1 MKSLFKPILT
11 IFFLLLNIVVFTQT
25 QKFYTEGFL
34 NSLQQTDPVA
44 YEKMR
49 SAQNDL
55 LFANAK
61 ITDDIYMIPVVVHV
75 VYKTEAQ
82 NISDIEIF
90 EQINILNEDFRRLNP
105 DSINTLPGFQDVA
118 ADCGIEF
125 CLAQF
130 DPEGNPTTGIIR
142 TPTDTSEW
150 LLAFSERVKYSDQ
163 GGDDAWPAISYLNIW
178 VCNLQDGILGYA
190 YGPPTGTPSD
200 GDGIVVDYKNFGQ
213 GDVSSKPYD
222 LGRTATH
229 EIGHWLGL
237 THIWGDDG
245 VSCDGTD
252 LIGDTPNQSE
262 ATYGCPEGEI
272 IVDECT
278 AVEPGIM
285 YQNYMDYTDDACMN
299 IFTEGQK
306 NKMRSVIETKRAS
319 LLFSAA
325 GCNEIPPL
333 PGDIAELIIY
343 PVPTGGEFT
352 IVIKNFLAL
361 QETMEINIYD
371 ALGQL
376 ISTANPTSANT
387 VAQFFDLSHLATGCY
402 FVRVFNGT
410 YILTDQFLLY

>member
-1 MKSLFKPILT
+1 MKMRIRSILLILFLSGS
-11 IFFLLLNIVVFTQT
+11 FAALAQT
-25 QKFYTEGFL
+25 QKCYSAEFL
-34 NSLQQTDPVA
+34 KQIQTSNTALFERMTSAQTDLLSLQ
-44 YEKMR
+44 
-49 SAQNDL
+49 
-55 LFANAK
+55 AK
-61 ITDDIYMIPVVVHV
+61 ITEDVYMIPVVVHV

-90 EQINILNEDFRRLNP
+90 EQINILNEDYARLNA
-105 DSINTLPGFQDVA
+105 DTILTPGAFEGVA
-118 ADCGIEF
+118 ANCNIQF

-130 DPEGNPTTGIIR
+130 DPDGNPTTGIIR
-142 TPTDTSEW
+142 TSTDTTEW
-150 LLAFSERVKYSDQ
+150 LLPFSEKVKYTDQ
-163 GGDDAWPAISYLNIW
+163 GGDNAWPAISYLNIW

-190 YGPPTGTPSD
+190 YGPVDGIPSS
-200 GDGIVVDYKNFGQ
+200 GDGIVVDYKNFGI

-229 EIGHWLGL
+229 EVGHWLGL

-245 VSCDGTD
+245 GLCAGTD
-252 LIGDTPNQSE
+252 NIPDTPNQ
-262 ATYGCPEGEI
+262 AGPTYGCPEGEI
-272 IVDECT
+272 LDECSD
-278 AVEPGIM
+278 VSPGIM

-299 IFTEGQK
+299 LFTEDQK
-306 NKMRSVIETKRAS
+306 NKMRTTIETKRAS

-343 PVPTGGEFT
+343 PVPTNGQFT

-361 QETMEINIYD
+361 QENMEINIYD

-376 ISTANPTSANT
+376 VAAANPGSANT
-387 VAQFFDLSHLATGCY
+387 VAQYFDLSHLATGCY

-410 YILTDQFLLY
+410 YFLAEEFLVY

>member
-1 MKSLFKPILT
+1 MKSLFKPLLT
-11 IFFLLLNIVVFTQT
+11 IFFLLFNIVVFSQI
-25 QKFYTEGFL
+25 QKCYTEGFL

-44 YEKMR
+44 YERMR

-55 LFANAK
+55 LFPNAK

-105 DSINTLPGFQDVA
+105 DSINTLPGFQGVA

-142 TPTDTSEW
+142 TYTDTSVW
-150 LLAFSERVKYSDQ
+150 LLAFSERVKYTNQ

-190 YGPPTGTPSD
+190 YGPPTGTPD
-200 GDGIVVDYKNFGQ
+200 VGDGIVVDYKNFGL

-222 LGRTATH
+222 LGRTTTH

-237 THIWGDDG
+237 THTWGDDG
-245 VSCDGTD
+245 ASCAGSDN
-252 LIGDTPNQSE
+252 IEDTPNQLE
-262 ATYGCPEGEI
+262 ATYGCPEVEI
-272 IVDECT
+272 FDECSP
-278 AVEPGIM
+278 ASPGIM
-285 YQNYMDYTDDACMN
+285 YQNYLDYTDDACMN
-299 IFTEGQK
+299 LFTEGQK

-319 LLFSAA
+319 LLFSSA

-343 PVPTGGEFT
+343 PVPTEGQFT

-361 QETMEINIYD
+361 QENMEINIYD
-371 ALGQL
+371 ALGHL
-376 ISTANPTSANT
+376 VSSANPTSANT
-387 VAQFFDLSHLATGCY
+387 VAQYFDLSHLATGCY

-410 YILTDQFLLY
+410 YFLSEQFLVY

>member
-1 MKSLFKPILT
+1 MKSQFKSLLT
-11 IFFLLLNIVVFTQT
+11 IFFLLINVVVFAQT
-25 QKFYTEGFL
+25 QKCYTEGFL
-34 NSLQQTDPVA
+34 QSLQQTDPLA

-49 SAQNDL
+49 LARNDL
-55 LFANAK
+55 LFTNAK

-130 DPEGNPTTGIIR
+130 DPEGNPTSGIVR
-142 TPTDTSEW
+142 TYTDTTEW
-150 LLAFSERVKYSDQ
+150 LLPFSERVKYTDQ

-190 YGPPTGTPSD
+190 YGPPTGTPDS
-200 GDGIVVDYKNFGQ
+200 GDGIVVDYKNFGH

-229 EIGHWLGL
+229 EIGHWFGL

-245 VSCDGTD
+245 GSCDGSD
-252 LIGDTPNQSE
+252 NIEDTPNQ
-262 ATYGCPEGEI
+262 AGPTYGCPEGEVYDI
-272 IVDECT
+272 CSPDP
-278 AVEPGIM
+278 PGIM
-285 YQNYMDYTDDACMN
+285 YQNYLDYTDDACMN
-299 IFTEGQK
+299 LFTEGQK

-319 LLFSAA
+319 LLFSSA

-343 PVPTGGEFT
+343 PVPTSGEFT

-361 QETMEINIYD
+361 QENMEINIYD

-376 ISTANPTSANT
+376 VSTANPASANT
-387 VAQFFDLSHLATGCY
+387 VAQYFDLSHLATGCY

-410 YILTDQFLLY
+410 YFLTDQFLLY

>member
-1 MKSLFKPILT
+1 MKSQFKSLLT
-11 IFFLLLNIVVFTQT
+11 IFFLLINVVVFAQT
-25 QKFYTEGFL
+25 QKCYTEGFL
-34 NSLQQTDPVA
+34 QSLQQTNPLA

-55 LFANAK
+55 LFTNAK

-90 EQINILNEDFRRLNP
+90 EQINILNEDFRRLNA
-105 DSINTLPGFQDVA
+105 DSINTPLGFQDVA
-118 ADCGIEF
+118 ADCRIEF

-142 TPTDTSEW
+142 TPTDTTEW
-150 LLAFSERVKYSDQ
+150 LLSFSERVKYTNQ

-190 YGPPTGTPSD
+190 YGPPTGTPDS
-200 GDGIVVDYKNFGQ
+200 GDGIVVDYKNFGH

-229 EIGHWLGL
+229 EIGHWFGL

-245 VSCDGTD
+245 GSCDGSD
-252 LIGDTPNQSE
+252 NIDDTPNQ
-262 ATYGCPEGEI
+262 AGPTYGCPEGELYDI
-272 IVDECT
+272 CSPDP
-278 AVEPGIM
+278 PGIM
-285 YQNYMDYTDDACMN
+285 YQNYLDYTDDACMN
-299 IFTEGQK
+299 LFTEGQK

-319 LLFSAA
+319 LLFSSA

-343 PVPTGGEFT
+343 PVPTSGQFT

-361 QETMEINIYD
+361 QENMEINIYD

-376 ISTANPTSANT
+376 VSTANPTSANT
-387 VAQFFDLSHLATGCY
+387 VAQYFDLSHLATGCY

-410 YILTDQFLLY
+410 YFLTDQFLLY